1 MHSKG
6 VNCPESEQIDN
17 MGAWVDIAALDEMPL
32 FEGLSPE
39 QMSHVQSLLRRK
51 QVPAGALLM
60 MAEEPGEVAYL
71 ILKGTVKIF
80 TDQTDGTSVVLGLRG
95 PGEIIGE
102 MSLVDQ
108 HSRSASVVAQEEC
121 TLLWWD
127 RASFE
132 ACLRTMP
139 ALSYNLLRMVA
150 RRLRLATAQI
160 QALATLDLHGRVA
173 RQILALAEE
182 CGVSNQNG
190 TITIPLRLTQ
200 SDLAEMVGASRV
212 RVNEV
217 MVDYKDGRY
226 IAVDRHHHITVLD
239 AAALTRYAQ

>member
-1 MHSKG
+1 M
-6 VNCPESEQIDN
+6 P
-17 MGAWVDIAALDEMPL
+17 AWVDVAALEEMPL
-32 FEGLSPE
+32 FEGLTQE
-39 QMSHVQSLLRRK
+39 QMSYIRSLLRHK
-51 QVPAGALLM
+51 KVPPGALLM
-60 MAEEPGEVAYL
+60 MAEDPGEVAYL

-80 TDQTDGTSVVLGLRG
+80 VDQPDGTSVVLGLRG

-102 MSLVDQ
+102 MSLVDR
-108 HSRSASVVAQEEC
+108 HSRSASVVTQEEC
-121 TLLWWD
+121 SLLWWD

-132 ACLRTMP
+132 TCLRTMP

-182 CGVSNQNG
+182 CGVSDQYG

-217 MVDYKDGRY
+217 IVDYKERTY
-226 IAVDRHHHITVLD
+226 IAVDRRHHITVID
-239 AAALTRYAQ
+239 PSALARCTQ